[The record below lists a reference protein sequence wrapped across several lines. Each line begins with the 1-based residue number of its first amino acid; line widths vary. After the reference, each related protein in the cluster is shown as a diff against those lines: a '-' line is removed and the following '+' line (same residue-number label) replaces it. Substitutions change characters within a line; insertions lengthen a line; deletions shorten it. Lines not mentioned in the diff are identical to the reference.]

1 MANFFSKKAP
11 ITKPTVFNAMNAK
24 AGPSEVRSDFSK
36 TFKPFV
42 IKKDVKLAPIN
53 HFLNSRSKSKG
64 KNAVRDMDQEVITI
78 DDDTVKDVI
87 MTDPC
92 PPTLDV
98 SAMNTKGLRGTVHC
112 HTCID
117 TSLVREVTIH
127 TIQSTSLA
135 GHVASSTSASSC
147 LQDVQ
152 LKFHS

>member
-53 HFLNSRSKSKG
+53 NFLNSRSKSKG
-64 KNAVRDMDQEVITI
+64 KNVVRDIIAV
-78 DDDTVKDVI
+78 DDDIVDDVV
-87 MTDPC
+87 MADPC
-92 PPTLDV
+92 PATLDV
-98 SAMNTKGLRGTVHC
+98 SAMSTKGLGSTVHC
-112 HTCID
+112 HTRID
-117 TSLVREVTIH
+117 TSLVREVTIY
-127 TIQSTSLA
+127 TIQSTISA
-135 GHVASSTSASSC
+135 GYVASSTPASSW

-152 LKFHS
+152 LKFYP